1 MQQDRFR
8 FRLYKDRLFKAA
20 VILFSFSS
28 ALPLLFILF
37 YIFKNGIAVI
47 NWQFLTNLPKPVGE
61 PGGGISNAIVGTL
74 YAAERFLR
82 AGYPPGDMRGNLSF

>member
-37 YIFKNGIAVI
+37 YIFKNGISVI

-61 PGGGISNAIVGTL
+61 P
-74 YAAERFLR
+74 AAASPTPLWEPVCCWAFP
-82 AGYPPGDMRGNLSF
+82 AC